1 MKKISIE
8 VAIQI
13 NEEFSAI
20 CKKFPDKFGFVVT
33 IPIPSVEGSIEEI
46 KFSTE
51 KLGALGVKV
60 ASNFDGIY
68 SATKLKFWKILPTKL
83 MFRRFANGKRKW
95 IKKYFARRKK
105 ILWRFFLGGNYG
117 E

>member
-68 SATKLKFWKILPTKL
+68 SATKLLPVNPPRL
-83 MFRRFANGKRKW
+83 NGSSPFTPMIPSW
-95 IKKYFARRKK
+95 AR
-105 ILWRFFLGGNYG
+105 
-117 E
+117 

>member
-33 IPIPSVEGSIEEI
+33 IPIPSVEGSIKEI

-68 SATKLKFWKILPTKL
+68 SATKLKFWKILPEKVL
-83 MFRRFANGKRKW
+83 QFKEKSWGCVIAMLAAASKGK
-95 IKKYFARRKK
+95 ISAFQMA
-105 ILWRFFLGGNYG
+105 
-117 E
+117 